1 MRPVELQLQMLDAGM
16 QAPVHAYAGDAGLDL
31 SARTDATLNAD
42 DGPVAVATGVAV
54 AIPAGHVGLVCP
66 RSGLALREGVTV
78 VNAPG
83 VIDSGYRGEI
93 MVILHRVLAGSYE
106 VKRGDRI
113 AQLLIVPVACELE
126 IVVSETLPETARH
139 LDGFGSSGR

>member
-1 MRPVELQLQMLDAGM
+1 VELRLQILDEQLQ
-16 QAPVHAYAGDAGLDL
+16 APARAHAGDAGLDL
-31 SARTDATLNAD
+31 SARTDVTLD
-42 DGPVAVATGVAV
+42 PSDGPLAVPTGVAI
-54 AIPAGHVGLVCP
+54 ALPDGYVGLVCP

-78 VNAPG
+78 LNAPG

-93 MVILHRVLAGSYE
+93 MVILHRVREGSYE

-113 AQLLIVPVACELE
+113 AQLLVVPVAQELE
-126 IVVSETLPETARH
+126 IVTSETLPQATRQ